1 MTRLPDIITFSRGLE
16 YGKRKNL
23 STAKD
28 ALQISFFRLP
38 VLMLYAKSYLAVF
51 KHGLFKVEENNGRF

>member
-1 MTRLPDIITFSRGLE
+1 MIKLPDIITFFKGLE

-28 ALQISFFRLP
+28 ALPIIFFP
-38 VLMLYAKSYLAVF
+38 VADSLAIC
-51 KHGLFKVEENNGRF
+51 